1 MNVMQI
7 LLELVKTDASSI
19 ENLRKVG
26 ADLVKFRGVISAEV
40 MRILML
46 DAPCG
51 EKKVVNTDC
60 PKCDALEK
68 VKVAL
73 EKLKDRAAA
82 PAAGGDGAADCMPP
96 NMFSMD
102 LILANEELDKSIA
115 QLYNDIIKSTEDTE
129 REEHVSMLT

>member
-1 MNVMQI
+1 
-7 LLELVKTDASSI
+7 
-19 ENLRKVG
+19 
-26 ADLVKFRGVISAEV
+26 
-40 MRILML
+40 ML

-73 EKLKDRAAA
+73 EKLKECAAA
-82 PAAGGDGAADCMPP
+82 PDAGAADAADAAADPAADPAAGGDGAADCMPP

-115 QLYNDIIKSTEDTE
+115 QLYNDIIKVKQHDIY
-129 REEHVSMLT
+129 MLTISYFDIGNFDQFHDDCLAQR